1 MLLDVII
8 AMVVE
13 FICFGEPYKL
23 LFKCHGCKIVSKLE
37 TPRTKLV
44 KVGNYQ

>member
-1 MLLDVII
+1 MLLGGII
-8 AMVVE
+8 ALAVE
-13 FICFGEPYKL
+13 FICLGEPYKL
-23 LFKCHGCKIVSKLE
+23 LFKYQGCQIVSKLE